1 MHHQTY
7 DNIDNNEYND
17 HIIMTGL
24 GRLEVLEMRVASSA
38 GTNSNSSFMPSS
50 SSTPYVSTDK
60 EREKEKDS
68 LSSKLSDKSK
78 VVTIGMVVKDKGKK
92 KKEKK
97 GKGDIV
103 IKKVADS
110 EENYTIDSV
119 FRGKT
124 NSIYPF
130 LNFRTFEFLLSFF
143 IEKISCHYINLSL
156 VTNVISDYLK
166 SL

>member
-1 MHHQTY
+1 
-7 DNIDNNEYND
+7 
-17 HIIMTGL
+17 MTGL

-60 EREKEKDS
+60 DKEKEKDKDN

-78 VVTIGMVVKDKGKK
+78 VVAIGMVVKDKGKK

-97 GKGDIV
+97 GKGDAV
-103 IKKVADS
+103 NKKITDS

-119 FRGKT
+119 CRGEINT
-124 NSIYPF
+124 IFASFSLRFFQFF
-130 LNFRTFEFLLSFF
+130 LFLFDEVF
-143 IEKISCHYINLSL
+143 
-156 VTNVISDYLK
+156 VTSETYHLFSHVSN
-166 SL
+166 